1 MQFIEM
7 VAYSPD
13 RIDIQTHN
21 SETANFSIRSILSKK
36 KNKKTKKQKTECR
49 RMGKIISI

>member
-7 VAYSPD
+7 VAYSPN

-36 KNKKTKKQKTECR
+36 KKKKKKKNRMQKNGEDN
-49 RMGKIISI
+49 

>member
-7 VAYSPD
+7 VAYSPN

-36 KNKKTKKQKTECR
+36 KKKKNKKTKNRMQKNGEDN
-49 RMGKIISI
+49 